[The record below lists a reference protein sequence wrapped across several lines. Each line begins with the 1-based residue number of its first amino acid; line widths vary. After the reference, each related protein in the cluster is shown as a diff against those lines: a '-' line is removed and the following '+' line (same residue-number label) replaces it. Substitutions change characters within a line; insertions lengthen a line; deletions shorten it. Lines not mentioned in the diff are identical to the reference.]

1 MKVLIY
7 GINHSPELT
16 GIGKYTGEMASWF
29 AASDSKIRV
38 VTAPPYYPSW
48 RMSFGYKNRYRR
60 EYVGGV
66 GVFRCPLYV
75 PRSLTTT
82 SRLLHLLS
90 FSLSSLPVM
99 LGQVFWRPDVI
110 LVVAP
115 SLFCAPLG
123 LLVGALCGAR
133 TVLHIQDYELDA
145 MFGLNMMSSAAGR
158 RRKVAAYCESWLLQ
172 RFDRVSTI
180 SISMMQRA
188 LDKNVDKAR
197 LLHTPNWVD
206 TNFVRPDISGAR
218 YREEFG
224 FLSHDKVVLYS
235 GNLGQKQGLSMVLE
249 AAAYYMNSKIVV
261 QFVIVGN
268 GAQRQELVEMAR
280 KIGLTNLHFGDL
292 VAYDDLPEL
301 LAMADVHL
309 VVQRKGAADMV
320 LPSKLTSILSLGGYA
335 LITAEHGTEL
345 AFLVEQYQ
353 GIAELVEP
361 ENLSAFIQGLDR
373 LLGRER
379 AGVNLVA
386 REYALSK
393 LAKEPILEAFLASL
407 TDICAEVR

>member
-1 MKVLIY
+1 L
-7 GINHSPELT
+7 
-16 GIGKYTGEMASWF
+16 A
-29 AASDSKIRV
+29 
-38 VTAPPYYPSW
+38 
-48 RMSFGYKNRYRR
+48 
-60 EYVGGV
+60 
-66 GVFRCPLYV
+66 
-75 PRSLTTT
+75 
-82 SRLLHLLS
+82 
-90 FSLSSLPVM
+90 
-99 LGQVFWRPDVI
+99 
-110 LVVAP
+110 
-115 SLFCAPLG
+115 
-123 LLVGALCGAR
+123 
-133 TVLHIQDYELDA
+133 
-145 MFGLNMMSSAAGR
+145 
-158 RRKVAAYCESWLLQ
+158 
-172 RFDRVSTI
+172 
-180 SISMMQRA
+180 
-188 LDKNVDKAR
+188 
-197 LLHTPNWVD
+197 
-206 TNFVRPDISGAR
+206 
-218 YREEFG
+218 
-224 FLSHDKVVLYS
+224 HDKVALYS

-280 KIGLTNLHFGDL
+280 KLGLTNVHFGDL

-393 LAKEPILEAFLASL
+393 LAKEPILEAFFASL